1 MNLPLRVEITE
12 KAKGHI
18 LAAATWWSENRPA
31 APGAVLEELD
41 HVLGLLC
48 VQPEMGTRARGA
60 RLPGV
65 RRVTLPRIRYFLYYR
80 VANDVLQVLALWH
93 ASRGQGPS
101 L

>member
-1 MNLPLRVEITE
+1 VNPPLQIEITDD
-12 KAKGHI
+12 AQGHI
-18 LAAATWWSENRPA
+18 TAAAAWWAEHRPS
-31 APGAVLEELD
+31 APGAVVEELD

-60 RLPGV
+60 RLSGV

-80 VANDVLQVLALWH
+80 VTDNVLQVLALWH

>member
-1 MNLPLRVEITE
+1 MNPPLRVEITE
-12 KAKGHI
+12 NARRHI
-18 LAAATWWSENRPA
+18 AAAATWWSENRPA

-48 VQPEMGTRARGA
+48 VQSEMGTRARGA
-60 RLPGV
+60 GLLGV
-65 RRVTLPRIRYFLYYR
+65 RRVALPRIRYFLYYR
-80 VANDVLQVLALWH
+80 VTDNILQVLALWH